1 MDDGI
6 LTTFETGAT
15 RGTSEGKIDLEGA
28 FSVLAFERYGEY
40 MLEHQTQSDGK
51 PRASDN
57 WQKGFPK
64 SSLMKSLIRH
74 IIQLWKM
81 HRGWKKATQK
91 ELEDTLCAIIFNAQ
105 NFLHVTLVSSGTT
118 PCDTRHGIELDDYD
132 APVTSVDIQ
141 PGPMDRPSVPEVK
154 ACRFCG
160 GATVVCSYPAC
171 KKHCIKCSD
180 HRLNFRG
187 V

>member
-51 PRASDN
+51 PRESDN

-64 SSLMKSLIRH
+64 SSLMKSLLRH
-74 IIQLWKM
+74 VVLLWKI
-81 HRGWKKATQK
+81 HRGFRVTGQK

-105 NFLHVTLVSSGTT
+105 NFLHVTLAE
-118 PCDTRHGIELDDYD
+118 DYATRFARADSRWDDYGECPFP
-132 APVTSVDIQ
+132 AMGVESGPVDDNCI
-141 PGPMDRPSVPEVK
+141 PKVK
-154 ACRFCG
+154 
-160 GATVVCSYPAC
+160 
-171 KKHCIKCSD
+171 
-180 HRLNFRG
+180 
-187 V
+187 